1 MTDLLS
7 VACVIVIILNEVFI
21 HIGID
26 IPASEP
32 PYAVGQWGPWV
43 AVIMALARG
52 AIVEYHRPAWEER
65 QRILKEEGVL
75 AQGESVPSVFASVW
89 MQLRNRAGKPSAE
102 TDTAEIVQW
111 PEAAWRRGLPS

>member
-1 MTDLLS
+1 MTALLS
-7 VACVIVIILNEVFI
+7 VASVVVLVLNESFI
-21 HIGID
+21 HIGKE
-26 IPASEP
+26 IPASEL

-43 AVIMALARG
+43 AVVMALAG
-52 AIVEYHRPAWEER
+52 SAIVEYHRPAWEER

-75 AQGESVPSVFASVW
+75 AQGESAPSVFASVW
-89 MQLRNRAGKPSAE
+89 MQLRNRAGKSSAE